1 MSDKKAVDKQ
11 LESILGEEA
20 AEVLSSDKRAVIDE
34 ALSIANNVLG
44 HEAPAAGMQTEE
56 SSVEEAE
63 VQKAQPS
70 EPVEAE
76 TVSPVVQPVVA
87 PVAMVGQPIIKTPEM
102 AKTETPKRN
111 KPIRLIVTNDI
122 NEQTP
127 IKPKTA
133 SVKQPVKAGA
143 GMAPVAAGVPEQ
155 PVKIAMEEIIPENAV
170 IAEPV
175 EAPVEAAATVEP
187 ETAPVE
193 EAATVGPETAS
204 VEKADAPLTGDD
216 MKMGELFG
224 GTDIDAAYGEIS
236 VKDVIEG
243 KPKKKKVRTGV
254 KILLG
259 TLIVLCILAVGGAIF
274 INSFLDR
281 INYVQ
286 PTISAQGS
294 KEDDE
299 PANNLDAAL
308 VLKNEGVHGDNS
320 DETVVVDY
328 DGDENLSF
336 LLIGEEAIGESE
348 GSGVNGRSDSMMVLT
363 VNTEKK
369 TVKLISFMRDLYM
382 EIPGYGHN
390 RLNAAYQLGGSELVS
405 KTLNANFGIY
415 VDGYVKVNFD
425 GFSDIIDAVGG
436 VDVTLTEEE
445 ALYLNTTNYISKKKY
460 RTVVAGKQTLN
471 GNQAL
476 GYCRVR
482 KRACITGETDD
493 YGRTARQRLVIEDIF
508 KKVKKMRLFDM
519 LGLAYDAL
527 PMISTDIPKKE
538 IISYVKL
545 AASLDLKQL
554 ETSRI
559 PANGTFTGQE
569 VRLGNVGAKVLV
581 PDLEANKQIL
591 VDFLYGG
598 EVPPDV
604 QARMEEAAMATPEPT
619 ALPAY

>member
-34 ALSIANNVLG
+34 ALSIASNVLG
-44 HEAPAAGMQTEE
+44 HEAPTADIQAEE
-56 SSVEEAE
+56 ASVEKAEIQEA
-63 VQKAQPS
+63 KPAK
-70 EPVEAE
+70 PVEAK
-76 TVSPVVQPVVA
+76 TAAPVVQPVVT

-127 IKPKTA
+127 IQPKA
-133 SVKQPVKAGA
+133 AGVKQPVNAKA
-143 GMAPVAAGVPEQ
+143 VPEQ
-155 PVKIAMEEIIPENAV
+155 IVAAEPENLSPEGVVPESAV
-170 IAEPV
+170 AAEPM
-175 EAPVEAAATVEP
+175 EAPVEAAATAEP
-187 ETAPVE
+187 VAAPIE
-193 EAATVGPETAS
+193 EAATVEPTAAS
-204 VEKADAPLTGDD
+204 VEEADAPLTGDD

-224 GTDIDAAYGEIS
+224 GTDIDAAYGELP
-236 VKDVIEG
+236 VKAVIEG

-259 TLIVLCILAVGGAIF
+259 TLIVLFVLVTGGAIF

-294 KEDDE
+294 KEDNE
-299 PANNLDAAL
+299 VSNNLDADL
-308 VLKNEGVHGDNS
+308 VLKNEGVHADNN
-320 DETVVVDY
+320 DDTVVVDY

-369 TVKLISFMRDLYM
+369 TVKLISFMRDLYVD
-382 EIPGYGHN
+382 IPGYGYN
-390 RLNAAYQLGGSELVS
+390 RLNAAYQLGGSELVG

-415 VDGYVKVNFD
+415 ADGYVKVNFD

-436 VDVTLTEEE
+436 VDITLTEEE
-445 ALYLNTTNYISKKKY
+445 ALYLNTTNYISQKKY

-527 PMISTDIPKKE
+527 PMITTDIPKKE

-545 AASLDLKQL
+545 AASMNLKKL

-569 VRLGNVGAKVLV
+569 VRLGNVPAKVLV

-604 QARMEEAAMATPEPT
+604 QARMEEAALATPEPT
-619 ALPAY
+619 ALPVY